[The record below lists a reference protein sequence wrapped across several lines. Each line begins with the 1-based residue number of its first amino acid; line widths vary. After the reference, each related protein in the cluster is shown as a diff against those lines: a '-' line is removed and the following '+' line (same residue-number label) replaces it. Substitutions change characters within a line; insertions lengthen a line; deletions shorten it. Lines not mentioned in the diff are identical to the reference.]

1 MNLDDFL
8 QHNWMWLTF
17 LIIATPLTSIIGW
30 KLLRAWHLSLGA
42 WMKGVPLGVADLLFM
57 NLRGIDTVQL
67 VNQLIV
73 AKQSGIAVDP
83 QLLVAHYLAGGN
95 MRLVIASLLS
105 AKRFSLPLS
114 FERAAAVD
122 LVGHDPL
129 QLIADAVHE
138 ANKITP
144 IVSADATKAGVFAEQ
159 LVPAGQRQSINPASV
174 LLQAAPG
181 TTGTIGTIALPPQ
194 MTANVS
200 FAQGRLDVVVRGQS
214 VPRPGDPV
222 GVVAV
227 DGMTV
232 VVEPVAVG

>member
-8 QHNWMWLTF
+8 LRNWIWLTF

-181 TTGTIGTIALPPQ
+181 TTGTIAHPPQ
-194 MTANVS
+194 MTASVN

-222 GVVAV
+222 RVIAV